1 MRARLSL
8 SVLLLSAL
16 FLLAPQAFS
25 AGGSAPSGEGVSPRC
40 EAAIDKAAGNYS
52 RCLLKA
58 SAKYAKSKKK
68 NEDRLFAQ
76 QAKCEDKWSA
86 QVARAQDRFGEDQC
100 TQYLSEIAARTKTY
114 AQAVT
119 DEANNVAFMPVLFVQ
134 NSTGGTLSEDTLTLT
149 GISAQTG
156 WFSDRPYRMAGQVS
170 TQEFVSNWD
179 EGDNS
184 FSEDAPNADFTCT
197 VDGKVVNFVVEL
209 SSPIMPGGDLSYT
222 VKAVGDTVLPQ
233 TQMACEGE
241 THLFVDTAYCRGGY
255 PASFDGFWWWL
266 VGGCILAP
274 DM

>member
-1 MRARLSL
+1 MTQRLLLALFSIGLLSL
-8 SVLLLSAL
+8 GGCGSM
-16 FLLAPQAFS
+16 LATMEAEPIEEEEGERTMGRWLEDESIETKAMVNVRAANDAF
-25 AGGSAPSGEGVSPRC
+25 
-40 EAAIDKAAGNYS
+40 DKAHLVIVSYNGY
-52 RCLLKA
+52 
-58 SAKYAKSKKK
+58 
-68 NEDRLFAQ
+68 
-76 QAKCEDKWSA
+76 
-86 QVARAQDRFGEDQC
+86 
-100 TQYLSEIAARTKTY
+100 
-114 AQAVT
+114 
-119 DEANNVAFMPVLFVQ
+119 VL
-134 NSTGGTLSEDTLTLT
+134 
-149 GISAQTG
+149 I
-156 WFSDRPYRMAGQVS
+156 AGQVS

-241 THLFVDTAYCRGGY
+241 THLFVDSAYCRGGY
-255 PASFDGFWWWL
+255 PASFGGFWWWL